1 MSLLL
6 KVKGDDK
13 LGGAGKGA
21 QGTRYSQR
29 IFLLSGD
36 HEVLEPKAALPAL
49 LLIQKYQGHRSHE
62 RYTRSFDGN
71 TKFNLE
77 EVEEHREQNL
87 STPKTLHP
95 KKTLQHV
102 CVLPHEHCCLF
113 QHSFEKSCEPLL

>member
-6 KVKGDDK
+6 KVKADDQ

-21 QGTRYSQR
+21 RGTRYFQS

-49 LLIQKYQGHRSHE
+49 LIQKYQACRSHG
-62 RYTRSFDGN
+62 RYTRRFDGN

-77 EVEEHREQNL
+77 ETHREQNL

-95 KKTLQHV
+95 TKTLQHA

-113 QHSFEKSCEPLL
+113 QHAFGKSCEPLL